1 MDAAASGSD
10 EVVELLVNGGSDVG
24 AADEQGR
31 TALIFAAKAGHEL
44 CLLPLLR
51 VGPHTLHRTDKTR
64 RTAIAYA
71 ATTQVSRRLLEA
83 GASSAQLPQEIC
95 AMLGLPPQ
103 EGALNSHPSNVKRH
117 QTEEQQTPGYLH
129 ATDASRGNT
138 TPPRGPSTGR
148 RDAIRSSRRDQS
160 ARSSVASSRRDTAE
174 SPPRSQRSLSPPKRP
189 SSLIDERD
197 RKTPWVVQ
205 ELRADEQDKRSLSS
219 ALSPLV
225 LEPTIAES
233 APLLKVFARNAT
245 PLQTEAPSSSN
256 AAFAICVHA
265 DSVQQARV
273 CTCRV
278 VWA

>member
-1 MDAAASGSD
+1 
-10 EVVELLVNGGSDVG
+10 
-24 AADEQGR
+24 
-31 TALIFAAKAGHEL
+31 
-44 CLLPLLR
+44 
-51 VGPHTLHRTDKTR
+51 
-64 RTAIAYA
+64 
-71 ATTQVSRRLLEA
+71 
-83 GASSAQLPQEIC
+83 
-95 AMLGLPPQ
+95 MLGLPPQ

-245 PLQTEAPSSSN
+245 PLQTGGAIIIQRRFRN
-256 AAFAICVHA
+256 MRARRFRAASESLYMPRGVGLKGSIG
-265 DSVQQARV
+265 SVMRKNNNLKAFPVRG
-273 CTCRV
+273 
-278 VWA
+278 